1 MKCLAYS
8 DNDFYKYRLAKTR
21 QNVMKDIYKRCEK
34 VTLAYPEPIS
44 KPRENIRL
52 RLRFKEAINDAQK
65 VCIEEGENS
74 NECHVAWYEVD
85 ELEDAMHRFY
95 SNQ

>member
-21 QNVMKDIYKRCEK
+21 QNVLKNIYKRCEE
-34 VTLAYPEPIS
+34 VTP
-44 KPRENIRL
+44 KKKENARL
-52 RLRFKEAINDAQK
+52 NLRFKEALHEAHK
-65 VCIEEGENS
+65 VCFEEGKDS

-95 SNQ
+95 LNQ

>member
-1 MKCLAYS
+1 MNCLAYS

-21 QNVMKDIYKRCEK
+21 QNVLKNIYKRCEE
-34 VTLAYPEPIS
+34 VTLANPQP
-44 KPRENIRL
+44 KKKENSRL
-52 RLRFKEAINDAQK
+52 RLRFKEALHEAQK
-65 VCIEEGENS
+65 VCFEEGKDS
-74 NECHVAWYEVD
+74 NECHIAWYEVD